1 MSHYR
6 LRIRNASQV
15 VRVCDDGSPV
25 KIGVAMNDVCLLENG
40 TIIVDET
47 GCISD
52 IGSDKEMKEK
62 YVGCTFDADID
73 ADGKSVLPGFVD
85 GHTHPVWS
93 GDRVGEFSMKLEGAT
108 YMDVHK
114 AGGGINFTV
123 RHTRESPK
131 EELKELCRARFDR
144 MIRLGTTLVEAKSG
158 YGLDVETE
166 MKMLE
171 VIHEVSQDV
180 PIEVVGT
187 YLAHSVP
194 RGMEEKEAADNV
206 VNEQIPEMIRRK
218 ALGKISPEL
227 CDVFHEKGVF
237 EGESA
242 LRILRAGKEAG
253 LELNF
258 HGDELHPMGSCELGA
273 QLGALA
279 VSHVENI
286 TEDGIKA
293 MAEKKC
299 VAVVLPTTFF
309 ILRIDP
315 PPVRKMIEADVPLAL
330 ASDFNPNAHCMSMPF
345 VMLLGCVKCHM
356 TLNEALVAVTINAA
370 ASINRSK
377 THGSIEVGKMGDFV
391 IVDSPRWEH
400 VVYEMTDPPITHI
413 IKSGNIIHR

>member
-1 MSHYR
+1 
-6 LRIRNASQV
+6 
-15 VRVCDDGSPV
+15 
-25 KIGVAMNDVCLLENG
+25 
-40 TIIVDET
+40 
-47 GCISD
+47 
-52 IGSDKEMKEK
+52 
-62 YVGCTFDADID
+62 
-73 ADGKSVLPGFVD
+73 
-85 GHTHPVWS
+85 
-93 GDRVGEFSMKLEGAT
+93 MKLEGAT

-123 RHTRESPK
+123 KHTRESSK
-131 EELKELCRARFDR
+131 DELKELCRARFDR
-144 MIRLGTTLVEAKSG
+144 MLRLGTTLVEAKSG

-180 PIEVVGT
+180 PIDVVGT

-194 RGMEEKEAADNV
+194 RGMAEKDAADKV
-206 VNEQIPEMIRRK
+206 VNEQIPEMIRLK

-242 LRILRAGKEAG
+242 LRILQAGKDAG

-273 QLGALA
+273 ELGALA
-279 VSHVENI
+279 VSHVEHI
-286 TEDGIKA
+286 TEDGIRA
-293 MAEKKC
+293 MVGKKC
-299 VAVVLPTTFF
+299 IAVVLPTTFF
-309 ILRIDP
+309 ILRITP
-315 PPVRKMIEADVPLAL
+315 PPVRNMIEAGVPLAL

-345 VMLLGCVKCHM
+345 VMLLGCVQCHM

-391 IVDSPRWEH
+391 IVNSPRWEH
-400 VVYEMTDPPITHI
+400 IVYEMTDPPITHV
-413 IKSGNIIHR
+413 IKLGKIVH